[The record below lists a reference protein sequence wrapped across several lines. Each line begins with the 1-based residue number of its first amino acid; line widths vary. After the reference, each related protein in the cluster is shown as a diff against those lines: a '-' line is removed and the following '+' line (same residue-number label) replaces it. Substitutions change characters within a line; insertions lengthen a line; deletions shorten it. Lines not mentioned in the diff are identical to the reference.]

1 MSEFVYQL
9 NLPPITDMLLDGIN
23 ENMLAPLARKADL
36 GSFFIYES
44 MLATSI
50 IKPEYLNING
60 FEFTRAILFYKS
72 KGKLGKIH
80 RDTTDL
86 SITAWGINWIYG
98 GFGILEYWD
107 EEDLVHAVVSAVE
120 THLDAQGS
128 PIKHYTSLVPARKK
142 YVTTSPNAYLV
153 NTTEI
158 HRSTAWGG
166 RWAISLRSNCN
177 MPWDDIVEKFKNLI
191 VCQNLYISSRTIT
204 WDHIENL
211 RQKYVLL

>member
-23 ENMLAPLARKADL
+23 ENMLAPLASYADKTA
-36 GSFFIYES
+36 SFIYKS

-60 FEFTRAILFYKS
+60 FEFTGAILFYKS
-72 KGKLGKIH
+72 KGKLGRIH

-86 SITAWGINWIYG
+86 GMTIWGINWIHG
-98 GFGILEYWD
+98 GFGILEYWN
-107 EEDLVHAVVSAVE
+107 EEDLINEEVITLIDE
-120 THLDAQGS
+120 QGS

-166 RWAISLRSNCN
+166 RWAISLRSKYN
-177 MPWDDIVEKFKNLI
+177 MPWDDIVEKLNLLDYQSKFCKTRGHKP
-191 VCQNLYISSRTIT
+191 VSRTYFAI
-204 WDHIENL
+204 D
-211 RQKYVLL
+211 

>member
-60 FEFTRAILFYKS
+60 FEFTGAILFYKS
-72 KGKLGKIH
+72 KGKLGRIH

-98 GFGILEYWD
+98 GFGTLEYWD
-107 EEDLVHAVVSAVE
+107 EEDLVNEEVITLIDE
-120 THLDAQGS
+120 QGS

>member
-1 MSEFVYQL
+1 MSAFVYQL

-23 ENMLAPLARKADL
+23 ENMLAPLARKADW
-36 GSFFIYES
+36 SSSFIYES

-60 FEFTRAILFYKS
+60 FEFTKAILFYKS
-72 KGKLGKIH
+72 KGKLGRIH

-86 SITAWGINWIYG
+86 SMTSWGINWIHG

-107 EEDLVHAVVSAVE
+107 EEDLVNEEVITRIDE
-120 THLDAQGS
+120 QGYS
-128 PIKHYTSLVPARKK
+128 IKHYTSLVPARKT
-142 YVTTSPNAYLV
+142 YTTTSPNAYLL

-158 HRSTAWGG
+158 HRPTAWGG
-166 RWAISLRSNCN
+166 RWAISLRSNYN

-191 VCQNLYISSRTIT
+191 V
-204 WDHIENL
+204 
-211 RQKYVLL
+211 